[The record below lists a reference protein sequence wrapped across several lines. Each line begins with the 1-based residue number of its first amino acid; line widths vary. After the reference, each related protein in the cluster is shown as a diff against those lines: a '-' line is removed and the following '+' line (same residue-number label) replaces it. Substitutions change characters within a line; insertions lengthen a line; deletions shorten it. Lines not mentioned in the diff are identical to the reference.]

1 MARKSIT
8 ETLRDAINATET
20 PLRSLA
26 RETGVPHPSI
36 IRFRRGEQ
44 SLRLDHADAIAE
56 FFNLEL
62 KPAAKRRAER
72 TKGK

>member
-20 PLRSLA
+20 PLRLLA

-44 SLRLDHADAIAE
+44 SLRLDHADAIAR
-56 FFNLEL
+56 FFDLEL
-62 KPAAKRRAER
+62 KPAGKRMAKR